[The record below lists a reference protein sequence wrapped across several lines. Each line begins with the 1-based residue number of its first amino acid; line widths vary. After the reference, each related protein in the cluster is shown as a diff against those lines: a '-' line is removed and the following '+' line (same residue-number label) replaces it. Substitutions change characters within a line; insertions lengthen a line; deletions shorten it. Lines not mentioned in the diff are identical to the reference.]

1 MTKTNFKK
9 PFVTAVIS
17 SLLFAGAIVTVPLVA
32 SAQSGS
38 DDGNE
43 VIDTDKGKEV
53 ADHNNGKGKKEKANS
68 LRNGKHGKKFHVLG
82 EVIESLG
89 LDRIDLRD
97 GIKAGQTFGEIAE
110 ANGISS
116 EAVVQTIV
124 DVLTEKLNEAVSE
137 GKITSDEA
145 LEKASHI
152 RERAEE
158 TVNNPIGD
166 GKGKKEKDNSLRN
179 GKHGKGPL
187 SDSLRK

>member
-1 MTKTNFKK
+1 MTKANLKK

-17 SLLFAGAIVTVPLVA
+17 SLLFAGAIVAVPLVA

-43 VIDTDKGKEV
+43 VVDTDNGKEV
-53 ADHNNGKGKKEKANS
+53 ADHNNGKGKKEKDNS

-82 EVIESLG
+82 EVMESLG
-89 LDRIDLRD
+89 LERTDLRD

-116 EAVVQTIV
+116 ETVVQTIV

-137 GKITSDEA
+137 GKITGDEA

>member
-1 MTKTNFKK
+1 MTKVNLKK

-17 SLLFAGAIVTVPLVA
+17 SLLFAGAIVAVPLVA

-43 VIDTDKGKEV
+43 IIDADNGKET
-53 ADHNNGKGKKEKANS
+53 ADHSNGKGKKDKS
-68 LRNGKHGKKFHVLG
+68 PRNGKKFHVMG
-82 EVIESLG
+82 EVMESLG
-89 LDRIDLRD
+89 LDKTDLRD

-116 EAVVQTIV
+116 ETVVQTIV
-124 DVLTEKLNEAVSE
+124 DVLTDKLNEAVSE
-137 GKITSDEA
+137 GKITGDEA

-152 RERAEE
+152 QERAEE
-158 TVNNPIGD
+158 TVNNRIGD
-166 GKGKKEKDNSLRN
+166 GKGKKDKSPRN
-179 GKHGKGPL
+179 GENGKGPF

>member
-1 MTKTNFKK
+1 MTKANLKK

-17 SLLFAGAIVTVPLVA
+17 SLLFAGAIVAVPLVA

-38 DDGNE
+38 NNGNE
-43 VIDTDKGKEV
+43 VVDADNGKEV
-53 ADHNNGKGKKEKANS
+53 VDRSDGKGKKEKDNS

-82 EVIESLG
+82 EVMESLG
-89 LDRIDLRD
+89 LERTDLRD

-116 EAVVQTIV
+116 ATVVQTIV

-137 GKITSDEA
+137 GKITGDEA

-158 TVNNPIGD
+158 AISNRIGD
-166 GKGKKEKDNSLRN
+166 GKGKKKKIIPFEMGSTGKDRFQIL
-179 GKHGKGPL
+179 
-187 SDSLRK
+187 

>member
-1 MTKTNFKK
+1 MTKVNLKK

-17 SLLFAGAIVTVPLVA
+17 SLLFAGAIVAVPLVA

-43 VIDTDKGKEV
+43 IIDADNGKET
-53 ADHNNGKGKKEKANS
+53 AGHSNGKGKKDKS
-68 LRNGKHGKKFHVLG
+68 PRNGKKFHVMG
-82 EVIESLG
+82 EVMESLG
-89 LDRIDLRD
+89 LDKTDLRD

-116 EAVVQTIV
+116 ETVVQTIV
-124 DVLTEKLNEAVSE
+124 DVLTDKLNEAVSE
-137 GKITSDEA
+137 GKITGDEA

-152 RERAEE
+152 QERAEE